1 MKIELY
7 DEDLLQQHRHLNAS
21 EIQYHHFSAPAKKV
35 IGIAGVAK
43 YVGSSGDTYT
53 LVYAPKKSRNAV
65 KNEVPAGWIMY
76 EAGWWVNESA
86 QLSVCKE
93 SDGKWHSYVTEAETK
108 TSSPSFETR
117 NEAMRDAEKRA
128 EEIRSSGGFVT
139 Y

>member
-76 EAGWWVNESA
+76 EAGWWVNLKVRA
-86 QLSVCKE
+86 SVCKE
-93 SDGKWHSYVTEAETK
+93 LDGKWHSYATDADKIST
-108 TSSPSFETR
+108 SPSFATR
-117 NEAMRDAEKRA
+117 SEAMHDAEKRA
-128 EEIRSSGGFVT
+128 EETRSSGGFVT